1 MRKIDLCALPMLLL
15 FGCGHPNVQTPLHV
29 THGTAS
35 PSNTPM
41 TVQPSAV
48 RGNNTSPGKENL
60 VASLML
66 DVQDQL
72 SHLSVLEEKAQQE
85 LALSRGHSLPLFPPP
100 LNTSA
105 FATMRVAY
113 LKEFLELDDAT
124 RTSFISF
131 YGQIE
136 DINNNLS
143 LRDAASHSAQE
154 SSDTRIMDHDQNIL
168 EAIYLARDAVKTLRR

>member
-15 FGCGHPNVQTPLHV
+15 FGCGHPNIQTPLHV

-41 TVQPSAV
+41 TVQPPAV

-60 VASLML
+60 VVSLML

-85 LALSRGHSLPLFPPP
+85 LALSGGHSLPLFPPP

-105 FATMRVAY
+105 FAAMRVAY

-143 LRDAASHSAQE
+143 LRDAVSHSAQE
-154 SSDTRIMDHDQNIL
+154 SSDTRIMDHDQSIL

>member
-1 MRKIDLCALPMLLL
+1 
-15 FGCGHPNVQTPLHV
+15 
-29 THGTAS
+29 
-35 PSNTPM
+35 
-41 TVQPSAV
+41 
-48 RGNNTSPGKENL
+48 
-60 VASLML
+60 ML

-85 LALSRGHSLPLFPPP
+85 LALSGGHSLPLFPPP

-105 FATMRVAY
+105 FAAMRVAY

-143 LRDAASHSAQE
+143 LRDAVSHSAQE
-154 SSDTRIMDHDQNIL
+154 SSDTRIMDHDQSIL

>member
-1 MRKIDLCALPMLLL
+1 MRKIDLCALPMFLL

-48 RGNNTSPGKENL
+48 HNNNTFPGKENL

-72 SHLSVLEEKAQQE
+72 SRLSVLEEKAQQE
-85 LALSRGHSLPLFPPP
+85 MALSGGHSLPLFPPP
-100 LNTSA
+100 LNTTA
-105 FATMRVAY
+105 FAAMRVAY

-131 YGQIE
+131 YRQIE

-143 LRDAASHSAQE
+143 LRDAASHSSQE
-154 SSDTRIMDHDQNIL
+154 SSDTRIMDHDHSIL